1 MPLIKKDSMDSLLL
15 GTGMNKMSV
24 YQLHSLDRVDK
35 PACQD
40 KQFDK
45 S

>member
-1 MPLIKKDSMDSLLL
+1 MDSLLL

-24 YQLHSLDRVDK
+24 YQLHSFQNKAFWVDK
-35 PACQD
+35 PACQA